1 MAVAAGIST
10 VPVSAAAVSLASAGS
25 LSLALAPFF
34 FEAVAVDVVAAMGS
48 GTTVSSLSVVA
59 GAVVF
64 SVFAFFL
71 GDVAAAA
78 AGLSPVKAPSTPAR
92 ASADSSMGDLD
103 GAAAADLRVRLEA
116 AIVEYDT
123 MLRVETKA
131 INSIQLM

>member
-1 MAVAAGIST
+1 
-10 VPVSAAAVSLASAGS
+10 
-25 LSLALAPFF
+25 
-34 FEAVAVDVVAAMGS
+34 
-48 GTTVSSLSVVA
+48 
-59 GAVVF
+59 
-64 SVFAFFL
+64 
-71 GDVAAAA
+71 
-78 AGLSPVKAPSTPAR
+78 LSPVKAPSTPAR